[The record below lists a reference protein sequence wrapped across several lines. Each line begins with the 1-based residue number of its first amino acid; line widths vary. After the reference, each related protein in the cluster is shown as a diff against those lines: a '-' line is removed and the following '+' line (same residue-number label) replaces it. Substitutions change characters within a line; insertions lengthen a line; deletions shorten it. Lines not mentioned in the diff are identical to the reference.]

1 MCWSTRRSFRRRI
14 DRLVAGVGN
23 AADLKRS
30 ILSHHTSAEDA
41 GWVAETAG
49 VKTLVLSH
57 LVPAEDAGVTDEM
70 WIEAARRHFRG
81 RVVVGRDLL
90 EV

>member
-1 MCWSTRRSFRRRI
+1 LRE
-14 DRLVAGVGN
+14 
-23 AADLKRS
+23 S
-30 ILSHHTSAEDA
+30 ILAHQTSAEDA
-41 GWVAETAG
+41 GRVARRAG

-57 LVPAEDAGVTDEM
+57 FVPPDDEAVTETLWRDA
-70 WIEAARRHFRG
+70 AAVHFRG